1 MGNTVLQL
9 TSTPQMRGRVM
20 SLWAIAFLGSTTIGG
35 PIIGFI
41 GQNASPRWALAVG
54 GLAALAAGA
63 YGLWALRRRP
73 VQAPGP
79 ASL

>member
-1 MGNTVLQL
+1 
-9 TSTPQMRGRVM
+9 M

-41 GQNASPRWALAVG
+41 GQHVGPRWALATG

-63 YGLWALRRRP
+63 YGVLALRRRSIQIP
-73 VQAPGP
+73 DQRMP
-79 ASL
+79 